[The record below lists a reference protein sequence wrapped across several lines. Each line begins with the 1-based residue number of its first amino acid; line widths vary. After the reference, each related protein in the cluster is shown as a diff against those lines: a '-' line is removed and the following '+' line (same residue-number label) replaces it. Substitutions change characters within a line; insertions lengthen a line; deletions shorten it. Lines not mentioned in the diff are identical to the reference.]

1 MPKAAGTGLGFVPSG
16 SPGRPRPRQCAP
28 SSGFRASPVGAA
40 ISLLITRGQAP
51 LWDSCRGS
59 APSCVARS
67 TLFGWGRIRG
77 TGFRPVSGASCPR
90 KSSRAAG
97 NGPGLLGVSCTPAV
111 LWPCTGAPPEPWL
124 AAHNPRFCLWQV
136 RELKREVLECDL
148 RFVGF
153 IVVSCP
159 LKADSKAVIREI
171 QNASHH
177 VSSGSAG
184 LTGSCSGQGGGISL
198 PGDSMEL
205 G

>member
-1 MPKAAGTGLGFVPSG
+1 MCSQLWIQGVTRWRCHFPAHHAGPGPSLGQLQGL
-16 SPGRPRPRQCAP
+16 SPELRSQEHA
-28 SSGFRASPVGAA
+28 FWW
-40 ISLLITRGQAP
+40 GQ
-51 LWDSCRGS
+51 
-59 APSCVARS
+59 
-67 TLFGWGRIRG
+67 IRG

-124 AAHNPRFCLWQV
+124 AARNPRFCLWQV
-136 RELKREVLECDL
+136 RELKREALECDL

-184 LTGSCSGQGGGISL
+184 LTGSCSGQGRGISL